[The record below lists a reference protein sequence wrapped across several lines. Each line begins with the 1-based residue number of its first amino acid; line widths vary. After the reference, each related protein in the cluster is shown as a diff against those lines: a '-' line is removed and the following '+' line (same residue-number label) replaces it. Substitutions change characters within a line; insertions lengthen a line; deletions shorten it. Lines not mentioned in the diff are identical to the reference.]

1 MSLYGYINRRSTK
14 MSEELDRL
22 CAELKILLSNP
33 YAVERYH
40 EKRTTTA
47 NAWAAMAKQ
56 HKEAR

>member
-1 MSLYGYINRRSTK
+1 